1 MTAQLCSKS
10 IRLDLYVTDTED
22 NVYDVEMKTTGNRSV
37 LYSDMNQ
44 ERVAYYQMN
53 NKKAIKRMK
62 SIWKK
67 TVAAV
72 LAGLLALAVAGCGGG
87 KNAAAPFNDMLKVGS
102 AGFADSLEPTEN
114 YNGWQVARYGV
125 GECLTRFDDKMTV
138 RPWLAESWQVSD
150 DKLSWTFRIRDGVTF
165 SNGNKLT
172 ADAVRKSL
180 ERTFKKAKRATV
192 MLEPESF
199 TANGQEL
206 VVKTKKPCATLPGLL
221 GDPLFLIVDVSEDGK
236 RDFAKQG
243 PVCTGPYMITGFSKG
258 KCVVEVNPKYRD
270 GKAPYK
276 KIEINTID
284 DPHTRA
290 MVLKKGEID
299 IAFSVGAGDLQLF
312 QDKNKFNISETA
324 SVNSVLA
331 RLNQNPGR
339 LLADKRIREALV
351 CALDRQTYS
360 KVLLKGTCI
369 SGGPLLPPS
378 AGYGFDSLMQQDK
391 NRFNIERA
399 RKLLAEAGWKDT
411 NKDGFVDKDGK
422 NLELDYY
429 YCSSLAELPLFAEAT
444 LSDAKQVGIKINL
457 KHVDHNSLCKLE
469 TTGGYDMLLSNIPIG
484 DPESFMKRY
493 FRTDKNGDNTENA
506 SGYGNPEFDQLSAQL
521 AGEFDVAKRRE
532 TLIRM
537 EKVLMDDAA
546 AVVYG
551 YPRTNLISRL
561 GIEGARIFPC
571 DFYRLTGD
579 RKPALEK

>member
-1 MTAQLCSKS
+1 M
-10 IRLDLYVTDTED
+10 
-22 NVYDVEMKTTGNRSV
+22 
-37 LYSDMNQ
+37 
-44 ERVAYYQMN
+44 
-53 NKKAIKRMK
+53 
-62 SIWKK
+62 
-67 TVAAV
+67 AAA
-72 LAGLLALAVAGCGGG
+72 LAGLLALAAAGCGGG
-87 KNAAAPFNDMLKVGS
+87 KKAAAPSNELLKVVS
-102 AGFADSLEPTEN
+102 AGFADSLEPAEN
-114 YNGWQVARYGV
+114 DSGWQIARYGV
-125 GECLTRFDDKMTV
+125 GECLTRFDDRMTI

-258 KCVVEVNPKYRD
+258 KCVVEANPKYRD

-276 KIEINTID
+276 KIEINTIE
-284 DPHTRA
+284 DPHSRA
-290 MVLKKGEID
+290 MALKKGVID
-299 IAFSVGAGDLQLF
+299 IAFNVGAGDLQLF
-312 QDKNKFNISETA
+312 QEKSKFNISETA
-324 SVNSVLA
+324 SVNSVVA
-331 RLNQNPGR
+331 RLNRNPGR
-339 LLADKRIREALV
+339 LLADKRVRRALIR
-351 CALDRQTYS
+351 ALDRETYC
-360 KVLLKGTCI
+360 KVLLKDTFIPGA
-369 SGGPLLPPS
+369 SVLPPS
-378 AGYGFDSLMQQDK
+378 ADYGFAELVKHNPDK
-391 NRFNIERA
+391 FNIESA

-422 NLELDYY
+422 NLELECY

-457 KHVDHNSLCKLE
+457 RHVDHNSLCKLE

-493 FRTDKNGDNTENA
+493 FRTNKNGDNPENA

-521 AGEFDVAKRRE
+521 AGEFDAAKRRE

-537 EKVLMDDAA
+537 EKALMDDAA
-546 AVVYG
+546 AVVFG
-551 YPRTNLISRL
+551 YPRTNLVSRL

-579 RKPALEK
+579 IKPAVENK